1 MASLAQAGLF
11 KKLGA
16 VGVAVAGV
24 ETAAIASATVDAI
37 AVVGSAAYISSVTD
51 LKSKLAAHRFVGP
64 PTIKLGIA
72 AWLRLE
78 PRRLAAA
85 LAVKSDTIGAG
96 GFGAVQSTSLGNSAT
111 GDPNDEEPEQPGR
124 VVVKRPLRA
133 DDFGLQPQNISELR
147 GQVSLEGRTLTVRV
161 DMIKGV
167 PAGDGFTVETSG
179 PRMINSLRA
188 LASENGATILRIE
201 GSLANDRLLRIL
213 ELRYG
218 ASIETVGGYEVITLP
233 VS

>member
-1 MASLAQAGLF
+1 LVHRIFTVLRTFS
-11 KKLGA
+11 
-16 VGVAVAGV
+16 VG
-24 ETAAIASATVDAI
+24 IADATVEAV
-37 AVVGSAAYISSVTD
+37 AVVGSAAYVSSVTY
-51 LKSKLAAHRFVGP
+51 LKSKVAAHRFVGP
-64 PTIKLGIA
+64 TAIKLGIA

-85 LAVKSDTIGAG
+85 FAVKSDTIGG
-96 GFGAVQSTSLGNSAT
+96 GGSGTVQSTSLGNSAT
-111 GDPNDEEPEQPGR
+111 GDPNDEEAEQPGR

-133 DDFGLQPQNISELR
+133 DDLGLQPQNLSELR
-147 GQVSLEGRTLTVRV
+147 GQLSLEGRTLTVRV

-167 PAGDGFTVETSG
+167 PTGDGFTLETSG
-179 PRMINSLRA
+179 PKMINSLRT
-188 LASENGATILRIE
+188 LASENGATTLRIE

-218 ASIETVGGYEVITLP
+218 GSVETFGGDEVITLP

>member
-1 MASLAQAGLF
+1 
-11 KKLGA
+11 
-16 VGVAVAGV
+16 
-24 ETAAIASATVDAI
+24 
-37 AVVGSAAYISSVTD
+37 
-51 LKSKLAAHRFVGP
+51 
-64 PTIKLGIA
+64 
-72 AWLRLE
+72 LE

-85 LAVKSDTIGAG
+85 LAVKSDTIGSG
-96 GFGAVQSTSLGNSAT
+96 GSGAVQSTSLGNSAT

-133 DDFGLQPQNISELR
+133 DDFGLQPQNLSELR

-167 PAGDGFTVETSG
+167 PAGDGFTLETSG

-188 LASENGATILRIE
+188 LASDNGATILRIE

>member
-1 MASLAQAGLF
+1 M
-11 KKLGA
+11 
-16 VGVAVAGV
+16 
-24 ETAAIASATVDAI
+24 
-37 AVVGSAAYISSVTD
+37 
-51 LKSKLAAHRFVGP
+51 
-64 PTIKLGIA
+64 
-72 AWLRLE
+72 E

-85 LAVKSDTIGAG
+85 LAVKSDTIGG
-96 GFGAVQSTSLGNSAT
+96 VGSVGVQSTSLGNSAT
-111 GDPNDEEPEQPGR
+111 GDPNDDDPGQSGR
-124 VVVKRPLRA
+124 VIVKRSLRA
-133 DDFGLQPQNISELR
+133 DDLGLRPENLSELR

-167 PAGDGFTVETSG
+167 PAGDGFTLETSG
-179 PRMINSLRA
+179 PKMINSLRA
-188 LASENGATILRIE
+188 LASENGATTLRIE